1 MKNYFTKKN
10 LLIAGGI
17 LLLALLANNARAA
30 DMSGHAGLQSDYI
43 WRGMNQSQGPSA
55 WAGLQVDMDSGLY
68 GGVWIGQVE
77 YDGSEASEEMDW
89 YAGFNKSFGGVDIDV
104 AYIDYGYRGDSDLD
118 FEEVYVGVGLFD
130 DKVNLSHY
138 VGMDDA
144 PDYSEVELS
153 MFKAAD
159 ISYGFA
165 DEVGSNWSISR
176 SAELLGGEIEFGYS
190 EFIADDDALLPD
202 EDSFFLSYSR
212 KLF

>member
-30 DMSGHAGLQSDYI
+30 EVSGWAGVQSDYI
-43 WRGMNQSQGPSA
+43 WRGINQSQGPSG
-55 WAGLQVDMDSGLY
+55 WVGMQLDSDLGLY
-68 GGVWIGQVE
+68 GGVWAAQVE
-77 YDGSEASEEMDW
+77 FDGSEASLQNDYW
-89 YAGFNKSFGGVDIDV
+89 IGYNKSFGGVDIDV
-104 AYIDYGYRGDSDLD
+104 AYIDYGYRNDSNLN
-118 FEEVYVGVGLFD
+118 FEEVQFSVGLWD
-130 DKVNLSHY
+130 NKVNLSHF

-144 PDYSEVELS
+144 SDYSEVELS

-159 ISYGFA
+159 ISYGFV

-176 SAELLGGEIEFGYS
+176 SAEILGGEVEFGYS
-190 EFIADDDALLPD
+190 EFIADDNADLPD